1 MLSPPRIG
9 RPPPAGK
16 EMLAAP
22 VVVVSTTLPANAAL
36 NSPDS
41 AATEPSSAMDSS
53 PADAAAPPLK
63 VSKLPS

>member
-1 MLSPPRIG
+1 
-9 RPPPAGK
+9 
-16 EMLAAP
+16 MLAAP